1 MNNLV
6 DYGLT
11 RLDDYAEIYLKVG
24 HEHIPINKAKLC
36 GLIKTMDRITEY
48 PGQVS
53 RVIFSAPATIV
64 FWSDGT
70 KTIVK
75 AYDEPFD
82 KEKGLAMAI
91 CKKYL
96 GKAYKPIFN
105 KWAEGSDE

>member
-1 MNNLV
+1 MNSLM

-48 PGQVS
+48 PGQIS

-75 AYDEPFD
+75 AYNEPFD

-105 KWAEGSDE
+105 KWVEKSGE

>member
-24 HEHIPINKAKLC
+24 HEYLPINRAKLRD
-36 GLIKTMDRITEY
+36 LIEAMDRITEY

-53 RVIFSAPATIV
+53 RVIFSDPATIV

-75 AYDEPFD
+75 AYNEPFD